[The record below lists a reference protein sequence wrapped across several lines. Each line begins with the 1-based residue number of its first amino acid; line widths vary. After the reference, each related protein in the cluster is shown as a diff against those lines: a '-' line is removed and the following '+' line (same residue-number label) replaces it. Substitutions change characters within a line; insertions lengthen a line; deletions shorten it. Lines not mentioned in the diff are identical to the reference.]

1 MKNHEK
7 EISYYLT
14 IIKILIQEANNKE
27 NIPMF
32 FFSSFDMNLTL

>member
-1 MKNHEK
+1 MQNHEK

-27 NIPMF
+27 NIPML